1 MAFKFILFE
10 ALIRKR
16 QHTSASAIFSR
27 PGCKVFIGGQISRT
41 QDMDEDY
48 LSFCHSWFKEYV
60 DDFCSPEREIQESI
74 ELKIGHTLRV
84 CDNITLIASSLV
96 LSCEEISL
104 AKIIALFHDIG
115 RFEQLRQ
122 HRTFSD
128 VTSVDH
134 AALGL
139 RLLDDS
145 SVLQGLTERERH
157 ILSRA
162 IWYHNKYEINENEG
176 SEILL
181 FSRLIRDADK
191 LDILKVITDYFGR
204 REKQPNSALDFG
216 LSESPGFSKEL
227 LDDIFGCRMVK
238 IGSLKNLNDMRL
250 MYLSWAFD
258 LNFPITITSML
269 ERRYLEKLMDALP
282 QNNDVIR
289 VRDHINEYLQ
299 NRVAY
304 LLD

>member
-1 MAFKFILFE
+1 
-10 ALIRKR
+10 
-16 QHTSASAIFSR
+16 
-27 PGCKVFIGGQISRT
+27 
-41 QDMDEDY
+41 MDEDY
-48 LSFCHSWFKEYV
+48 LSFCHSWFEDYV

-74 ELKIGHTLRV
+74 DLKIEHTLRV
-84 CDNITLIASSLV
+84 CDNIATIARSLD
-96 LSCEEISL
+96 LSGEDISL
-104 AKIIALFHDIG
+104 AKAIALFHDVG
-115 RFEQLRQ
+115 RFEQLSQ

-128 VTSVDH
+128 GISLDH

-139 RLLDDS
+139 SLLEDS
-145 SVLQGLTERERH
+145 AVLQGLTERERH

-162 IWYHNKYEINENEG
+162 IWHHNKYEIAEDEG
-176 SEILL
+176 ADILL

-191 LDILKVITDYFGR
+191 LDILRVITDYFGR
-204 REKQPNSALDFG
+204 REQQPNSALDFG

-258 LNFPITITSML
+258 LNYPITITSML

-282 QNNDVIR
+282 QNDDVLR
-289 VRDHINEYLQ
+289 VRDHINGYLQ
-299 NRVAY
+299 GSRQCPCQ
-304 LLD
+304 